1 MAPSDDI
8 LFNALL
14 AVANTK
20 TAEQARKIALDA
32 IDRYQKNRPAMISW
46 SGYQTWT
53 APCRAASR
61 KK

>member
-1 MAPSDDI
+1 MAPSDEI

-14 AVANTK
+14 AVANAK
-20 TAEQARKIALDA
+20 TPEQARKIALDA

-46 SGYQTWT
+46 SGYQTW
-53 APCRAASR
+53 AVPCRSSSR

>member
-1 MAPSDDI
+1 MTQSDDV

-14 AVANTK
+14 AVATAK
-20 TAEQARKIALDA
+20 TTEQARKIALDA

-46 SGYQTWT
+46 SGYQTW
-53 APCRAASR
+53 AIPCRASSR